1 VLTLD
6 PARYPR
12 AAEYLATLPQGLES
26 YPTCKIKDIII
37 EPYVRS
43 FASVADEP
51 GLPVPLADMLSGRL
65 TSPWV
70 SEVVFQVA
78 HLVVRDRRF
87 AEDGPLLDWMQAAN
101 AQVFDK
107 PILRN
112 LMRLVS
118 PTLIVLGATKRW
130 SAFHTGSELTADRV
144 VESEGRAGATAHLR
158 YPPRLFSSLFL
169 VTLERSF
176 VAALT
181 ASRARDPQA
190 KVRSSGNE
198 EGLTHYAVSWRT

>member
-1 VLTLD
+1 MTID
-6 PARYPR
+6 ASRFPR
-12 AAEYLATLPQGLES
+12 SAEYLATLPQGLES
-26 YPTCKIKDIII
+26 HPACKIRDIVV

-43 FASVADEP
+43 FAAIAGEAGVPGPVAEM
-51 GLPVPLADMLSGRL
+51 LAGRAQG
-65 TSPWV
+65 PWV

-78 HLVVRDRRF
+78 HLVVRDRGF
-87 AEDGPLLDWMQAAN
+87 VNDTPLLDWMQAAN
-101 AQVFDK
+101 EQVFDK

-130 SAFHTGSELTADRV
+130 SAFHLGSELSADRV
-144 VESEGRAGATAHLR
+144 VEADGRAGATARLR
-158 YPPRLFSSLFL
+158 YPPRLFSPFFL

-190 KVRSSGNE
+190 RMTTSGNE
-198 EGLTHYAVSWRT
+198 GGLTEYFVSWQK